1 MAKTS
6 LITNLVKEIEE
17 DPEAAIK
24 LLSSMSKVVKPWT
37 ETSVG
42 SLDPA
47 VGRGQNVVKAYKR
60 VSVTGEEVAVIHQ
73 DFPTWHIRV
82 MGERPVGAPTV
93 FNKKDAEREAKDFAD
108 DQLRELGLILME
120 DESE

>member
-1 MAKTS
+1 MEDAS
-6 LITNLVKEIEE
+6 LITQLVQEIEE
-17 DPEAAIK
+17 NPEAAIK
-24 LLSSMSKVVKPWT
+24 LLSAMSKVVKPWV

-42 SLDPA
+42 PLDPA

-60 VSVTGEEVAVIHQ
+60 VTVTGEEVAVIHQ

-82 MGERPVGAPTV
+82 RGERPVGAPTV
-93 FNKKDAEREAKDFAD
+93 FNKKDAEREAKNFAD

-120 DESE
+120 EEPE